1 MSLIG
6 AEAAAA
12 SAVAFLAS
20 AVVAAYLADRIG
32 FAIAPFAV
40 LALAIAAAGAVWWWL
55 RRRATTDRPAAA
67 AFAI

>member
-20 AVVAAYLADRIG
+20 AVVAAYVGDRIG
-32 FAIAPFAV
+32 FAIAPFTV
-40 LALAIAAAGAVWWWL
+40 LALAIAAAGAS
-55 RRRATTDRPAAA
+55 
-67 AFAI
+67 